1 MSEERI
7 EVPLKTGPNL
17 PKPISETD
25 PILWQIR
32 HFTVELRS
40 LYKHKHNLPGFES
53 SRASDKSLHLDSMVE
68 ECAQALKPI
77 FDTYIEKASSW
88 YESKEAEQIKST
100 LVFDYREE
108 LQPDG
113 TIKATGRPAYPP
125 SKASERRKAQSV
137 IDEMDKN
144 DLAKLLMAE
153 LEKRKA
159 Q

>member
-1 MSEERI
+1 MSENQRI
-7 EVPLKTGPNL
+7 EVPLKTGPNF

-32 HFTVELRS
+32 HFTVQLRS
-40 LYKHKHNLPGFES
+40 LYKHNNNLPSFES

-77 FDTYIEKASSW
+77 FETYIEKASAW

-113 TIKATGRPAYPP
+113 TIKATGRPAYLP
-125 SKASERRKAQSV
+125 KEEKAQTT
-137 IDEMDKN
+137 IEKMDKN